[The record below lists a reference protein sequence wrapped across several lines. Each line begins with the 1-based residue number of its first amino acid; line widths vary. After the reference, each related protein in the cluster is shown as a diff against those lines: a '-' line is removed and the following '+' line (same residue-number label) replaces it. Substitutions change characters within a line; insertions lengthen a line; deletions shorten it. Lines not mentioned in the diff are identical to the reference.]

1 MEEELQDKPLEIPDL
16 QQILSVVR
24 RRRWHFLLPFFGG
37 WLLIWTISWFLPSLY
52 RSGTLI
58 LVEQP
63 AVPEKF
69 VVSNIDI
76 DIRQQLDSITQQI
89 LSRTRLLHIIDGLK
103 LYAEDRKRKSPDDLV
118 EAMRKD
124 IEIELVRGD
133 DQKLSAFNIYY
144 VSRDPKMAQLATSE
158 LANLFITENLEQRQE
173 RSENTTNFFGG
184 QLDQARAKLAEQE
197 ARVREFKDK
206 HIGELPTQTQ
216 SNLQILGGLQSQL
229 TSQEDS
235 LNRARQQNTYLE
247 SLLNQY
253 RTMERGTKSGDSG
266 AVGLAALDKELDRLK
281 AQLADLS
288 SHYTDKHPDVRKTR
302 EQIARTEK
310 TREHV
315 VAEMGKTG
323 SSSTTGSPAAVPFD
337 PKSAP
342 LLELESQLQ
351 ANRAEIVNRQSE
363 IKELQGKIYEYQ
375 GRLNRAPVM
384 EQQFTDLTRDYE
396 QSKANYDSLLSKK
409 NQSEMSTNL
418 EKTQQGEHFRML
430 DPPNLP
436 SKPYKPNRLQLCA
449 YGLIVGLMLGGI
461 TTVGSEMIGG
471 KVYTQRQIKKLVPF
485 EVIAE
490 ITSLDTSEYFMP
502 SVPMAMPSEIVGVPN
517 TWALP
522 PASSIAAIAA
532 SASFCSPL
540 LHGVMVL
547 WPLATPTIGFL
558 KSSAS

>member
-173 RSENTTNFFGG
+173 RSENTTNFLGG

-490 ITSLDTSEYFMP
+490 IPSLDTPGEQ
-502 SVPMAMPSEIVGVPN
+502 
-517 TWALP
+517 
-522 PASSIAAIAA
+522 AAARRKTLVAA
-532 SASFCSPL
+532 AAA
-540 LHGVMVL
+540 VL
-547 WPLATPTIGFL
+547 IMTCILAGTAISYLRG
-558 KSSAS
+558 